1 MNFDLT
7 NVFLLLPVP
16 TPPDILLRCIHVPQ
30 SNAVEFIRGA
40 RDRLERIERYHADYE
55 ILTIR
60 NRIQKIA
67 SRMFASMEKRIEKS
81 YFMVQR
87 MLSVFPESLLKS
99 ADVSRLEKLRNG
111 GTSKDIKSPQVEH
124 FLDSLSVTIPKVLY
138 QESQS
143 LSLEEAVIHVQ
154 RSWDTIVSC
163 ERKETES
170 FALNEMS
177 RAQKEIF
184 LVRSRLKQTLT
195 EIDDVLRCR
204 SLIDMLRNGPE
215 ALLYRP
221 V

>member
-7 NVFLLLPVP
+7 TVFLSLPVP
-16 TPPDILLRCIHVPQ
+16 TPPDILLRCGHVPQ

-40 RDRLERIERYHADYE
+40 RDRLERIERYRADYE
-55 ILTIR
+55 ILSIR

-67 SRMFASMEKRIEKS
+67 SRMFASMEKRIDKS

-87 MLSVFPESLLKS
+87 MLSAFPESLLKS
-99 ADVSRLEKLRNG
+99 ADASRLEKLRNG
-111 GTSKDIKSPQVEH
+111 GASKDSKSSQVEH
-124 FLDSLSVTIPKVLY
+124 FLDSLPVNIPEVLY

-154 RSWDTIVSC
+154 RFWDTIVSC

-170 FALNEMS
+170 FAFNEMS
-177 RAQKEIF
+177 LAQEEIF
-184 LVRSRLKQTLT
+184 LVRSRFMQTVT
-195 EIDDVLRCR
+195 EIDNILRCR
-204 SLIDMLRNGPE
+204 SLIDMLGNGPKN
-215 ALLYRP
+215 LLCRP